1 MSYSH
6 GICGRNNPNCG
17 RGVGGCDSKN
27 EPDEQE
33 FDDAMHESLVKHM
46 NYEYEKC
53 SGSLLDDIA
62 DAIAHIEDEAGE
74 YKDWL
79 ADNEL
84 YEALK
89 RVLELA
95 EE

>member
-33 FDDAMHESLVKHM
+33 FDDAMHESLYK
-46 NYEYEKC
+46 
-53 SGSLLDDIA
+53 SLNFVWDTNESVLDGIA
-62 DAIAHIEDEAGE
+62 DAVSNVEDEAGD

-79 ADNEL
+79 VDNEL

-95 EE
+95 GK